1 MAHEEDPAKLLMNKI
16 DVGGIEVF
24 HNQVLLAIY
33 MRPEKTA
40 SGLYLT
46 KAHVDEDRYQSK
58 IGLLLAAGPMAFK
71 DPDGVWFQGL
81 EFKVGDWLLFRPS
94 DGYNVTVS
102 KEPCRLLI
110 DTNIK
115 GRVSHPDLIY

>member
-1 MAHEEDPAKLLMNKI
+1 
-16 DVGGIEVF
+16 
-24 HNQVLLAIY
+24 
-33 MRPEKTA
+33 
-40 SGLYLT
+40 
-46 KAHVDEDRYQSK
+46 
-58 IGLLLAAGPMAFK
+58 
-71 DPDGVWFQGL
+71 VWFQGL